1 MFPWLPDGPIQTA
14 LAGSPLAGLTGRF
27 RDLSILNIGL
37 NSALVIAC
45 DSNASIGSKPN
56 DHFQWDPRMTGRSA
70 VRVPLMEVL
79 ATGATPVLVI
89 NNLCVELDPSGNA
102 ILEGIRD
109 VCELLPQLPTITGS
123 DETNMPT
130 TQTGVGVT
138 VIGAVD
144 TTQCRLGRSADGD
157 RVIAIGMPVGGP
169 DATAEERV
177 NAVAGPETIQALLA
191 LPQVHEILPVGSR
204 GIAYEAAELA
214 GGAGLRLHILNEVP
228 LDLKRSA
235 ADCAVVLVSVQPDSV
250 LTSGDVGGLPVTEI
264 GTLAGR

>member
-1 MFPWLPDGPIQTA
+1 MHSWLPEGAIQTA
-14 LAGSPLAGLTGRF
+14 FAGSPLPGLTGRF

-37 NSALVIAC
+37 DSALVIAC

-79 ATGATPVLVI
+79 ATGAMPVLVI

-109 VCELLPQLPTITGS
+109 VCGLLSQPPAITGS

-138 VIGAVD
+138 VIGAVE
-144 TTQCRLGRSADGD
+144 TSQCRLGRSVDGD
-157 RVIAIGMPVGGP
+157 RVVAVGMPVGGP

-177 NAVAGPETIQALLA
+177 NAVAGPETIQALLGLA
-191 LPQVHEILPVGSR
+191 QVHEILPVGSR
-204 GIAYEAAELA
+204 GIAYEAGELA
-214 GGAGLRLHILNEVP
+214 KGADLLLHILDEVP
-228 LDLKRSA
+228 LDLERSA
-235 ADCAVVLVSVQPDSV
+235 ADCAVVLVSLQPGSV
-250 LTSGDVGGLPVTEI
+250 LTSDDVGGLPVTEI
-264 GTLAGR
+264 GTLTGW